1 MPSKERN
8 CRRGMDPANNESEK
22 ADIGLEPRLCVP
34 SCKSVS
40 SEKGPC
46 IAAKTCFNF
55 HLLTTK
61 KVDRLHAIAVLECR
75 AAATMLSTSS
85 VLVTLAQG

>member
-8 CRRGMDPANNESEK
+8 CRRGMDRANNESEK

-40 SEKGPC
+40 SEEGPC

-55 HLLTTK
+55 YLLTAK